1 MELIIDSSNIE
12 QIKELNDL
20 LTITG
25 VTTNPT
31 ILTKSGRE
39 AMDVVKDLCEV
50 LSEDQ
55 LLFIQTVQTSF
66 EGIMEEAKMISSIR
80 NKNMYVK
87 IPVTHEGLR
96 AIKECKKLGIHTLA
110 TAIYTA
116 DQAFLAAMNGTE
128 YLAPYTN
135 RMCNYGDGVQDV
147 KDLIEMLRVNH
158 MPAKVIAASFKNT
171 YQVHELIK
179 AGIQAVTVPCDVLY
193 QMIDH
198 PGTKIA
204 VGEFSVNWQRAY
216 NRNTFE
222 K

>member
-12 QIKELNDL
+12 QIKELNEL

-31 ILTKSGRE
+31 ILTKSNRE

-80 NKNMYVK
+80 KKNMYVK

-96 AIKECKKLGIHTLA
+96 AIKECTVEDIVFLIVGGGILNNYIKTGSIDKEKKSLLL
-110 TAIYTA
+110 
-116 DQAFLAAMNGTE
+116 QLLSFL
-128 YLAPYTN
+128 
-135 RMCNYGDGVQDV
+135 
-147 KDLIEMLRVNH
+147 
-158 MPAKVIAASFKNT
+158 
-171 YQVHELIK
+171 
-179 AGIQAVTVPCDVLY
+179 
-193 QMIDH
+193 
-198 PGTKIA
+198 
-204 VGEFSVNWQRAY
+204 
-216 NRNTFE
+216 
-222 K
+222 

>member
-12 QIKELNDL
+12 QIKELNEL

-31 ILTKSGRE
+31 ILTKSNRE

-96 AIKECKKLGIHTLA
+96 AIKECK
-110 TAIYTA
+110 
-116 DQAFLAAMNGTE
+116 
-128 YLAPYTN
+128 
-135 RMCNYGDGVQDV
+135 
-147 KDLIEMLRVNH
+147 
-158 MPAKVIAASFKNT
+158 S
-171 YQVHELIK
+171 
-179 AGIQAVTVPCDVLY
+179 
-193 QMIDH
+193 
-198 PGTKIA
+198 
-204 VGEFSVNWQRAY
+204 
-216 NRNTFE
+216 
-222 K
+222 